1 MFVIVNQFSKS
12 LEGVCVSIYV
22 CVCVCVYTVF
32 FHSDR
37 QLQTLNNLSDTFSMA
52 QTPLNLRSC
61 VIEIISTVP
70 LYIMKVILIF
80 NDF

>member
-12 LEGVCVSIYV
+12 LERVCVSIYV
-22 CVCVCVYTVF
+22 CVCVCVYVYTVF

-52 QTPLNLRSC
+52 QTPLNLRSR
-61 VIEIISTVP
+61 VI
-70 LYIMKVILIF
+70 K
-80 NDF
+80 